1 MVLLLYREGE
11 RQTQREAEDFV
22 RWFCLEYG
30 ALLQTFSKVKIGM
43 RHEEEKLYQ
52 ENHLDLSVVK

>member
-11 RQTQREAEDFV
+11 RQTQKETEDFV
-22 RWFCLEYG
+22 RLLCLECG

-43 RHEEEKLYQ
+43 RHLKKSSYI
-52 ENHLDLSVVK
+52 KKTT

>member
-43 RHEEEKLYQ
+43 RHLKKSSYI
-52 ENHLDLSVVK
+52 KKTT